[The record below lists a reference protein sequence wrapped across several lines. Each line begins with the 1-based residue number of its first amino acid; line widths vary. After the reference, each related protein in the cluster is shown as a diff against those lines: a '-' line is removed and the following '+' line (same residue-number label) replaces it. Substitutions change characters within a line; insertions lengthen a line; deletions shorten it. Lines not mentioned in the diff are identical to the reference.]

1 VDDVRNIDY
10 GAVADAVERTSKF
23 VDRAGEN
30 EIITRLNQVDEKIGR
45 IKAARAKAEQGTRQQ
60 LDETDVQIEALQSR
74 HQQLMDD
81 MRSIDADA
89 VTEVV
94 DHNGKPVNQI
104 ADKIVNV
111 RLSRLEGKGG
121 RMNRALDEATQGSG
135 LFEDRFQKIEYLAT
149 WMDRDVGKR
158 LISIEGETAGWHKT
172 MHTVANEAAKKRVAQ
187 EDDRVTESCAKCA
200 HTTMNAFNRLM
211 RPVKRIPQ
219 A

>member
-1 VDDVRNIDY
+1 VR
-10 GAVADAVERTSKF
+10 RTSKF
-23 VDRAGEN
+23 VDRAGGN

-45 IKAARAKAEQGTRQQ
+45 IEAARAKADQGTRQQ

-74 HQQLMDD
+74 HQQLIDD
-81 MRSIDADA
+81 MCSIDAD

-104 ADKIVNV
+104 TDKIVNV
-111 RLSRLEGKGG
+111 RLSRFEGKVG
-121 RMNRALDEATQGSG
+121 RMNRALDEATRDSG